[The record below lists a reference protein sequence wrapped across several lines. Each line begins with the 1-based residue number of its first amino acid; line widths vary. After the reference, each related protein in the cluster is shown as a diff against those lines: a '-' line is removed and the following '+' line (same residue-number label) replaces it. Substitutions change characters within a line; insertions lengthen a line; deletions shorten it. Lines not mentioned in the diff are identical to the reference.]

1 MRASLSVLFVLA
13 AAAPAVAQP
22 SATPPVA
29 DVMDAPEPPYAQ
41 PAPTYAP
48 APQPVY
54 YVPGYYYT
62 AYQPPVVV
70 MPPAPPKRPHGVY
83 FSESFAGVN
92 VSDEL
97 GNSLDGGVRFR
108 VAIGYRRNNLAFE
121 LWGAG
126 GLLWG
131 RDEFASRSGYLSTDT
146 IQPTNPGS
154 HYTPNNDGFAQ
165 VGVDVKYLKTL
176 SKNFEIYGRAGLG
189 RAAAGSVGA
198 GNGIGLGAGA
208 QLKGK
213 VPVIGFLFWPLFF
226 TGIGPKCTAAIFTET
241 GYEFYRLH
249 NDVRSTD
256 AQLTSWTVGF
266 AVGSDF

>member
-13 AAAPAVAQP
+13 AAAPALAQP
-22 SATPPVA
+22 SVTPPVA
-29 DVMDAPEPPYAQ
+29 DTADAPEPA
-41 PAPTYAP
+41 YAP

-70 MPPAPPKRPHGVY
+70 MPARPQRPHGVY

-92 VSDEL
+92 VSDDL
-97 GNSLDGGVRFR
+97 GRSLDGGLRFR

-131 RDEFASRSGYLSTDT
+131 HDEFASRSGYLSTDT
-146 IQPTNPGS
+146 IQPTNPDS
-154 HYTPNNDGFAQ
+154 HYTPNNDGFGQ
-165 VGVDVKYLKTL
+165 VGIDVKYLKTL

-249 NDVRSTD
+249 NEVRSTD
-256 AQLTSWTVGF
+256 AQLTSWTLGF